1 MVEVLQVIFYL
12 ICICVM
18 SLTGN
23 MLFHSRKLIKRQ
35 QEVEELRIK
44 KLKSEMEVK

>member
-1 MVEVLQVIFYL
+1 MVDVLQAIFYL
-12 ICICVM
+12 ICIGVM
-18 SLTGN
+18 CLTGN

-35 QEVEELRIK
+35 REEVELRIK